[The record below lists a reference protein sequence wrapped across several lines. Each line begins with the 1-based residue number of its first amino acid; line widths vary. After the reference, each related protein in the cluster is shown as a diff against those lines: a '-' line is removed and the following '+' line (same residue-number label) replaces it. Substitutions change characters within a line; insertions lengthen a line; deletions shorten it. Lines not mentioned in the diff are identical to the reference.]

1 MLLAERSYSERN
13 YVEQRDF
20 IRMYV
25 DARVDVSDPISGLSF
40 SGEGRTLSGSGMSFV
55 SDRPVT
61 LGSVIKITLS
71 TRNSKLPPLHA
82 DLKVVRMQLLD
93 NGRYDIAGE
102 LSNIS

>member
-1 MLLAERSYSERN
+1 MLLAERSYTDRN

-25 DARVDVSDPISGLSF
+25 DARVDVNDPISGLAF
-40 SGEGRTLSGSGMSFV
+40 VAEGRTLSGSGMSFV
-55 SDRPVT
+55 ADRPVT

-82 DLKVVRMQLLD
+82 DLKIVRMQAQD
-93 NGRYDIAGE
+93 DGRYDIAGE